1 MVRNLR
7 LWTVSAAY
15 VRSVRSLRPAPL
27 AARDVHVPCARATG
41 CSPGR
46 RPHSHS
52 ARGRLGIAR
61 GRMTRKAKTVL
72 LVEDNEDNRIVY
84 STILRHFGYTV
95 TEALNGEEGIAK
107 ARGER
112 PDLILM
118 DISIPIIDGWEA
130 TQVLKHDPATNDIPI
145 IALTAHALASDREK
159 AMEVGCDGY
168 LAKPCEP
175 RAVVAEVQRFLG
187 RDNGS

>member
-1 MVRNLR
+1 M
-7 LWTVSAAY
+7 S
-15 VRSVRSLRPAPL
+15 
-27 AARDVHVPCARATG
+27 ATG
-41 CSPGR
+41 
-46 RPHSHS
+46 
-52 ARGRLGIAR
+52 
-61 GRMTRKAKTVL
+61 KTVL

-84 STILRHFGYTV
+84 STILRHFGYQV
-95 TEALNGEEGIAK
+95 TEALNGEEGISKAK
-107 ARGER
+107 TEM

-130 TQVLKHDPATNDIPI
+130 TQILKHDPATSHIPI

-159 AMEVGCDGY
+159 AMEVGCAGY

-187 RDNGS
+187 RGTSNGAASGGAGTGGGASATASAGSQGEKA